1 MTMTADPLTFPS
13 QRRTP
18 ALMTD
23 HMPQDTQPQM
33 PVAVQVLSTV
43 LFAAFAIPVTIVALN
58 VFWPAGVVIAIILAW
73 RGGFAPTGRPSP
85 APRNIE
91 EAVQSLVPTSAEK
104 SSGNASF
111 DSYRS
116 DMIERLEAE
125 QVHFENFLGR
135 LRDAKDKSEFD
146 DFMDERALRGRAMSS
161 DD

>member
-1 MTMTADPLTFPS
+1 MTMTADPTTFPPS
-13 QRRTP
+13 RREP
-18 ALMTD
+18 AAMPD
-23 HMPQDTQPQM
+23 QHPQDSQQQM
-33 PVAVQVLSTV
+33 PVAVQIISTV

-58 VFWPAGVVIAIILAW
+58 IFWPAGVAIAIILAW

-85 APRNIE
+85 APRSIE

-104 SSGNASF
+104 STGNASF
-111 DSYRS
+111 DTYRS

-146 DFMDERALRGRAMSS
+146 DFMDERARRARALPA